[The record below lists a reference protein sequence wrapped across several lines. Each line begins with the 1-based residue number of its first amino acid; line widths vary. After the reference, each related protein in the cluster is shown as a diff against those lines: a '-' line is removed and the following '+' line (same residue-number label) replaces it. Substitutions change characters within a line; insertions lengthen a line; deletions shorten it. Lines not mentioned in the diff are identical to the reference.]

1 MSLVKICGLKR
12 SCDIEFANKY
22 KPDFIGFILSPGFKR
37 SITSMQA
44 QYLKNHLNK
53 NIKVIGVFVNEC
65 IDYILN
71 FCEENVIDIIQL
83 HGDESTE
90 YIAKLKEKTNNP
102 IIKAVRVK
110 SQSDIITAEKLP
122 CDYLLL
128 DTYQKNSYGG
138 SGETFN
144 WDIIP
149 KNIRKPFFLA
159 GGLNSNNVA
168 QAITKIKPYAVDLS
182 SGAETNGTKD
192 EEKIKI
198 IIENVRRIK

>member
-12 SCDIEFANKY
+12 SSDIEFVNKY
-22 KPDFIGFILSPGFKR
+22 KPDFIGFILSSGFKR
-37 SITSMQA
+37 SITPMQA
-44 QYLKNHLNK
+44 QYLKNLLDK
-53 NIKVIGVFVNEC
+53 RIKAIGVFVNEC

-71 FCEENVIDIIQL
+71 FCEENIIDIIQL
-83 HGDESTE
+83 HGDENAE
-90 YIAKLKEKTNNP
+90 YIARLKEKTNKP

-128 DTYQKNSYGG
+128 DTYQKGVYGG
-138 SGETFN
+138 VGEVFN
-144 WDIIP
+144 WNIIP
-149 KNIRKPFFLA
+149 KNTNKPFFLA

-182 SGAETNGTKD
+182 SGAETNGIKD
-192 EEKIKI
+192 EKKIKA
-198 IIENVRRIK
+198 IIENVRRI